1 MVVPNILNTIFALR
15 SHSVCCQVSRVNS
28 ILQNKEQGL
37 GSATGMINQLKDANA
52 QLQQQV
58 EKARADH
65 KEEKARASSLQVT
78 CAVYFPV

>member
-1 MVVPNILNTIFALR
+1 M
-15 SHSVCCQVSRVNS
+15 
-28 ILQNKEQGL
+28 LQNKEQGL

-78 CAVYFPV
+78 VLFTFLYNQSLIHNTRITKHQFMVFCR